1 MKAWI
6 MSIFRIITGQ
16 LIVTA
21 SFSRTLSFGFTR
33 GGKKYKIVFV
43 DPKGTAY
50 ADYQNKVDEFER
62 IFTLDGQPRPYSHKD
77 FEITFDL
84 RLITDDI
91 NTVGGAKYRDYW
103 LGRKDFSFLEL

>member
-1 MKAWI
+1 MD
-6 MSIFRIITGQ
+6 SQ
-16 LIVTA
+16 
-21 SFSRTLSFGFTR
+21 
-33 GGKKYKIVFV
+33 GGEKKYKIVFV

-91 NTVGGAKYRDYW
+91 NTVGGQNIETIGWAEKTSA
-103 LGRKDFSFLEL
+103 F